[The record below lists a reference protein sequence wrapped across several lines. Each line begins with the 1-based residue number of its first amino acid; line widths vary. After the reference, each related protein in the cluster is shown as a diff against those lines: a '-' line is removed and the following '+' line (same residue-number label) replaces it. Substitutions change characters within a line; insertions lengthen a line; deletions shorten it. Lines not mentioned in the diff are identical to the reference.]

1 MITYR
6 RLTDKDFPRLYH
18 ATLDAFSGYAVP
30 CQPTQESLR
39 RNFLINGVN
48 FELSVGAFDGEEMVG
63 FTVNAAG
70 VWCGKQTVY
79 DSGTGIISDYRRQGI
94 SRKMFDFILP
104 ILSENKIEQ
113 YLLEVISENE
123 PAVRLYQSLGFE
135 ISRRLLVFKRHEAV
149 SVGESENENENFTI
163 KEIEMLDCKPCE
175 SFQTYRPSW
184 QNSTDAIKRSLAD
197 ATIIRT
203 FLGAYLGGELV
214 GYAVVFHNSGSVP
227 QIAVAEKHRR
237 KGFGR
242 ALLNALQKRT
252 EKPLMV
258 SNVDARAT
266 GAAAFLEANGFSLL
280 TTQYEM
286 LLKL

>member
-6 RLTDKDFPRLYH
+6 CLTDKDFSQLYH
-18 ATLDAFSGYAVP
+18 ATLDAFSDYVVP
-30 CQPTQESLR
+30 YQPTQDRLR
-39 RNFLINGVN
+39 RMFVINGVS
-48 FELSVGAFDGEEMVG
+48 FDLSVGAFDGETMIG
-63 FTVNAAG
+63 FTVNAVGAFDG
-70 VWCGKQTVY
+70 RRTVY
-79 DSGTGIISDYRRQGI
+79 DSGTGIIPKYRRQGI

-104 ILSENKIEQ
+104 VLSENKVEQ

-123 PAVRLYQSLGFE
+123 PAVRLYRNLGFE
-135 ISRRLLVFKRHEAV
+135 ISRRFLIFKRQEAV
-149 SVGESENENENFTI
+149 CIRENKDENFTI
-163 KEIEMLDCKPCE
+163 KEIETPDWKLFE
-175 SFQTYRPSW
+175 SFWTYRPSW
-184 QNSTDAIKRSLAD
+184 QNSTDSIKRSLAD
-197 ATIIRT
+197 ETIIKT
-203 FLGAYLGGELV
+203 FLGFYLSGKLV
-214 GYAVVFHNSGSVP
+214 GYAVVFHNSGNIP

-258 SNVDARAT
+258 SNVDAQ
-266 GAAAFLEANGFSLL
+266 AASVSAFLEANGFSLL

>member
-18 ATLDAFSGYAVP
+18 ATLAAFSDYTVP
-30 CQPTQESLR
+30 YQPTQKSLQR
-39 RNFLINGVN
+39 MFLINGVS
-48 FELSVGAFDGEEMVG
+48 FGLSVGAFDGDEMIG
-63 FTVNAAG
+63 FAVNAVG
-70 VWCGKQTVY
+70 VWRGRRTVY
-79 DSGTGIISDYRRQGI
+79 NSGTGIVPSCRRRGI

-104 ILSENKIEQ
+104 ILREDNIEQ

-135 ISRRLLVFKRHEAV
+135 TSRRLLVFKRQEAV
-149 SVGESENENENFTI
+149 VREMRDENVTI
-163 KEIEMLDCKPCE
+163 KEIKTPDWKLFE
-175 SFQTYRPSW
+175 SFKTYRPSW
-184 QNSTDAIKRSLAD
+184 QNSADSIKRSLAD
-197 ATIIRT
+197 ETIIKT
-203 FLGAYLGGELV
+203 FLGLYLSGEPV
-214 GYAVVFHNSGSVP
+214 GYAVVFHTSGNIP

-237 KGFGR
+237 KGFGL
-242 ALLNALQKRT
+242 ALLNALQKQT

-258 SNVDARAT
+258 SNVDAQAT
-266 GAAAFLEANGFSLL
+266 GVSAFLEANGFSLL

>member
-18 ATLDAFSGYAVP
+18 ATLAAFSDYTVP
-30 CQPTQESLR
+30 YQPTQESLQR
-39 RNFLINGVN
+39 MFLINGVS
-48 FELSVGAFDGEEMVG
+48 FGLSVGAFDGDEMIG
-63 FTVNAAG
+63 FAVNAVG
-70 VWCGKQTVY
+70 VWRGRRTVY
-79 DSGTGIISDYRRQGI
+79 NSGTGIVPSCRRRGI

-104 ILSENKIEQ
+104 ILREDNIEQ

-123 PAVRLYQSLGFE
+123 PAVRLYQSLSFE
-135 ISRRLLVFKRHEAV
+135 TSRRLLIYKRQDTVFIGK
-149 SVGESENENENFTI
+149 NENENFTI
-163 KEIEMLDCKPCE
+163 KEIEMPDWKLFE
-175 SFQTYRPSW
+175 SFWTYRPSW
-184 QNSTDAIKRSLAD
+184 QNSTDSIKRSLAD
-197 ATIIRT
+197 ETIIKT
-203 FLGAYLGGELV
+203 FLGLYLSGEPV
-214 GYAVVFHNSGSVP
+214 GYAVVFHTSGNIP

-242 ALLNALQKRT
+242 ALLNALQKQT

-258 SNVDARAT
+258 SNVDAQAT
-266 GAAAFLEANGFSLL
+266 GVSAFLQANGFSLL